1 LLTSPAAFTDE
12 DLLANICFVDLAE
25 FEEIPKNNTVRVPK
39 NLFFIV
45 KTPDFYQ
52 PLRSAKSNDEKIHLF
67 YTNSGNQKQ
76 RWALISSWALVEHN
90 IDTIFKAIK
99 GVVASEYDKKRAES
113 LNSSNG

>member
-1 LLTSPAAFTDE
+1 MLASPTAFTDE
-12 DLLANICFVDLAE
+12 DLLGNICFVDLAE
-25 FEEIPKNNTVRVPK
+25 FEEIPKNNTLRVPK

-52 PLRSAKSNDEKIHLF
+52 PLRTAKANDEKIHLF

-76 RWALISSWALVEHN
+76 RWALISSWALEEHN

-99 GVVASEYDKKRAES
+99 SIVRSEYEKKRLEI
-113 LNSSNG
+113 NSNP